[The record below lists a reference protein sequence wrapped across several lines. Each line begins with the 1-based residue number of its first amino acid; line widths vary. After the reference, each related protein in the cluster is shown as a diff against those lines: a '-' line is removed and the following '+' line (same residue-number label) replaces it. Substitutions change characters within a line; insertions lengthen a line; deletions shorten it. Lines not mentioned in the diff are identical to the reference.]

1 MTDVTVVGNISEPE
15 LRFTPDGKPVL
26 KFSLAENHRKK
37 QGNEWVDD
45 GTTWRKVT
53 VWEDKA
59 ETLANALSK
68 GDRVIVV
75 GSERMKQ
82 FTARD
87 GGTGQSLELTA
98 KHVGIIPRQERRP
111 QQSQQGWGGQQ
122 QGGWGQSPQ
131 QAQDDPW
138 AQPQSDSVPF

>member
-15 LRFTPDGKPVL
+15 LRFTPDGKAVL
-26 KFSLAENHRKK
+26 NFSLAENHRKK

-45 GTTWRKVT
+45 STTWRKVT

-87 GGTGQSLELTA
+87 GGTGQSLEVTA
-98 KHVGIIPRQERRP
+98 KHVGIIPRQERSQTQQPQEAP
-111 QQSQQGWGGQQ
+111 QQSQQWGSGD
-122 QGGWGQSPQ
+122 
-131 QAQDDPW
+131 A
-138 AQPQSDSVPF
+138 PF

>member
-1 MTDVTVVGNISEPE
+1 MTDVTVVGNISEPS
-15 LRFTPDGKPVL
+15 LRFTPDGKAVL
-26 KFSLAENHRKK
+26 NFSIAENHRKK
-37 QGNEWVDD
+37 QGNEWTDD
-45 GTTWRKVT
+45 GTTWRKVA

-87 GGTGQSLELTA
+87 GGTGQSLEVTA
-98 KHVGIIPRQERRP
+98 KHVGVVPRQERSQTQQPQEAP
-111 QQSQQGWGGQQ
+111 QQSQQWGSGD
-122 QGGWGQSPQ
+122 
-131 QAQDDPW
+131 A
-138 AQPQSDSVPF
+138 PF

>member
-15 LRFTPDGKPVL
+15 LRFTPDGKAVL
-26 KFSLAENHRKK
+26 NFSIADNHRKK
-37 QGNEWVDD
+37 QGNEWTDD

-87 GGTGQSLELTA
+87 GGTGQSLEVTA
-98 KHVGIIPRQERRP
+98 KHVGIIPRQERSQTQQPQEAP
-111 QQSQQGWGGQQ
+111 QQSQQWGSGD
-122 QGGWGQSPQ
+122 
-131 QAQDDPW
+131 A
-138 AQPQSDSVPF
+138 PF

>member
-1 MTDVTVVGNISEPE
+1 MTDVAVVGNISEPE
-15 LRFTPDGKPVL
+15 LRFTPQGTPVL
-26 KFSLAENHRKK
+26 NFSLAENHRKK
-37 QGNEWVDD
+37 QGNEWTDD

-75 GSERMKQ
+75 GAERIKE

-87 GGTGQSLELTA
+87 GGTGQSLEVTA
-98 KHVGIIPRQERRP
+98 KHVGIIPRQE
-111 QQSQQGWGGQQ
+111 QQVSQQAPQDWGQQ
-122 QGGWGQSPQ
+122 YEGS
-131 QAQDDPW
+131 A
-138 AQPQSDSVPF
+138 PF

>member
-1 MTDVTVVGNISEPE
+1 MTDVTVVGNISEPS
-15 LRFTPDGKPVL
+15 LRFTPQGTPVL
-26 KFSLAENHRKK
+26 SFSLADNHRKK

-59 ETLANALSK
+59 EALANALSK

-98 KHVGIIPRQERRP
+98 KHVGIIPRQERSQTQQP
-111 QQSQQGWGGQQ
+111 QQSQQWGSGE
-122 QGGWGQSPQ
+122 
-131 QAQDDPW
+131 A
-138 AQPQSDSVPF
+138 PF

>member
-15 LRFTPDGKPVL
+15 LRFTPDGKSVL
-26 KFSLAENHRKK
+26 NFSIADNHRKK
-37 QGNEWVDD
+37 QGNEWIDD

-68 GDRVIVV
+68 GDRVVVV

-87 GGTGQSLELTA
+87 GGTGQSLEVTA

-111 QQSQQGWGGQQ
+111 EP
-122 QGGWGQSPQ
+122 PQ
-131 QAQDDPW
+131 QWGSGDA
-138 AQPQSDSVPF
+138 PF

>member
-15 LRFTPDGKPVL
+15 LRFTPDGKAVL
-26 KFSLAENHRKK
+26 NFSLAENHRKK

-45 GTTWRKVT
+45 STTWRKVA

-87 GGTGQSLELTA
+87 GGTGQSLEVTA
-98 KHVGIIPRQERRP
+98 KHVGVVPRQP
-111 QQSQQGWGGQQ
+111 QQEQ
-122 QGGWGQSPQ
+122 PQ
-131 QAQDDPW
+131 QA
-138 AQPQSDSVPF
+138 PQQWGSGDAPF

>member
-15 LRFTPDGKPVL
+15 LRFTPQGTPVL
-26 KFSLAENHRKK
+26 SFSLADNHRKK
-37 QGNEWVDD
+37 QGNEWTDD

-75 GSERMKQ
+75 GAERMKQ

-87 GGTGQSLELTA
+87 GGTGQSLEVTA
-98 KHVGIIPRQERRP
+98 KHVGIIPRQERSQTQQA
-111 QQSQQGWGGQQ
+111 QQSQQWGSGE
-122 QGGWGQSPQ
+122 
-131 QAQDDPW
+131 
-138 AQPQSDSVPF
+138 VPF

>member
-15 LRFTPDGKPVL
+15 LRFTPQGTPL
-26 KFSLAENHRKK
+26 LSFSLAENHRKK

-45 GTTWRKVT
+45 STTWRKVT

-87 GGTGQSLELTA
+87 GGTGQSLEVTA
-98 KHVGIIPRQERRP
+98 KHVGIIPRQERSQTQQP
-111 QQSQQGWGGQQ
+111 QQSQQWGSGE
-122 QGGWGQSPQ
+122 
-131 QAQDDPW
+131 
-138 AQPQSDSVPF
+138 VPF

>member
-1 MTDVTVVGNISEPE
+1 MTDVTVVGNISEPS
-15 LRFTPDGKPVL
+15 LRFTPQGTPVL
-26 KFSLAENHRKK
+26 SFSLAENHRKK
-37 QGNEWVDD
+37 QGDEWTDD

-75 GSERMKQ
+75 GSERIKE

-87 GGTGQSLELTA
+87 GGAGQSLEVTA
-98 KHVGIIPRQERRP
+98 KHVGIIPRQERSQTQQPQEAP
-111 QQSQQGWGGQQ
+111 QQSQQWGSGD
-122 QGGWGQSPQ
+122 
-131 QAQDDPW
+131 A
-138 AQPQSDSVPF
+138 PF